1 MVTASHNFRD
11 QNGAKISRA
20 PGELRLFPGQ
30 DRALTRRVLDLDHAR
45 DFAPRDAT
53 GECVDARDEASN
65 VFDAFHLDERNSW
78 MKEGQ
83 SFGDYWRMGFRLGSW
98 IMLVAVP
105 LLLVVW
111 PS

>member
-1 MVTASHNFRD
+1 
-11 QNGAKISRA
+11 
-20 PGELRLFPGQ
+20 
-30 DRALTRRVLDLDHAR
+30 
-45 DFAPRDAT
+45 
-53 GECVDARDEASN
+53 
-65 VFDAFHLDERNSW
+65 